1 MAVFSLDPTFFQN
14 LKVYIQNITNSKQ
27 ILTSS
32 PFPKQ
37 SFFPFMSEN
46 LFEVDVA
53 SSFPLIP
60 QFFFGKKKAG
70 FIENRDR
77 IGKCISTTC
86 QTLQSL

>member
-32 PFPKQ
+32 PCPKQ

-46 LFEVDVA
+46 LFEVHF
-53 SSFPLIP
+53 SFLVEGAIV
-60 QFFFGKKKAG
+60 
-70 FIENRDR
+70 NRP
-77 IGKCISTTC
+77 K
-86 QTLQSL
+86 

>member
-46 LFEVDVA
+46 LFEVLFVP
-53 SSFPLIP
+53 S
-60 QFFFGKKKAG
+60 
-70 FIENRDR
+70 
-77 IGKCISTTC
+77 
-86 QTLQSL
+86 

>member
-37 SFFPFMSEN
+37 SFSPFMSETF
-46 LFEVDVA
+46 LRYFSVQVKGA
-53 SSFPLIP
+53 IV
-60 QFFFGKKKAG
+60 
-70 FIENRDR
+70 NRP
-77 IGKCISTTC
+77 K
-86 QTLQSL
+86 